1 MARKKGLWI
10 PAGIDVVLSGIA
22 GTLLVVGAL
31 LLWLS
36 PTWWGCYRA
45 VLDIRFWP
53 PWKILGLAV
62 LAIESLLVIRYWPN
76 KKQRASPR
84 SATTMQSSTR
94 ERGVSAQT
102 PEH

>member
-10 PAGIDVVLSGIA
+10 PAGIDVVLIGIA
-22 GTLLVVGAL
+22 ATLLIAGAL

-36 PTWWGCYRA
+36 PTWWGCYRT

-76 KKQRASPR
+76 RKGRTSSR
-84 SATTMQSSTR
+84 SATAMQSSTDGQEVSVQIR
-94 ERGVSAQT
+94 EN
-102 PEH
+102 